1 MLFVLSVL
9 FSLES
14 VDLPPGHEIKTPL
27 TIIRANADLLEMD
40 IGDNECLNDIRQQTQ
55 RLTTLT
61 NELVYLARMEE
72 AEDSLPKMELSISD
86 IVQKTVNS
94 FQALA
99 QIQKKELV
107 SDIEPML
114 FSHVFERFYRM
125 DRSRNSE
132 TGGHFHYHKHFFS
145 E

>member
-1 MLFVLSVL
+1 M
-9 FSLES
+9 
-14 VDLPPGHEIKTPL
+14 
-27 TIIRANADLLEMD
+27 
-40 IGDNECLNDIRQQTQ
+40 
-55 RLTTLT
+55 TTLT

-114 FSHVFERFYRM
+114 FLMFLSGFTVWTAHEIRKQEDTFITTNISFQS
-125 DRSRNSE
+125 D
-132 TGGHFHYHKHFFS
+132 TILL
-145 E
+145 